1 MYRPMAIMAGLGM
14 LLASIG
20 GASAE
25 VARPAPELLVLGSQ
39 PAAKAPKSP
48 TILRG
53 SAVARKPAPATAPE
67 VIGSDWQVIAGKN
80 VWLVDRTTGDIRSCI
95 NQQTTQ
101 VGLREVLCTP
111 GDVGRYRRTFGPNF
125 QP

>member
-1 MYRPMAIMAGLGM
+1 MHRPMAIVAGLGI
-14 LLASIG
+14 LLACMG
-20 GASAE
+20 GASGE
-25 VARPAPELLVLGSQ
+25 VARATPELLVLGNQ
-39 PAAKAPKSP
+39 PAAKAP

-53 SAVARKPAPATAPE
+53 SAVARKPVAVAPE

-80 VWLVDRTTGDIRSCI
+80 VWLVDRTTGAIRSCI

-111 GDVGRYRRTFGPNF
+111 GDVGRFRRTFGPNF